1 MRLNRPRTLVGV
13 VLGSLWSLFA
23 MASLVSAANVSTP
36 PAGLPYPQPVN
47 GQKVYDYAGI
57 FSSDAIAS
65 AQATIQGIEDR
76 TGAEVAVYTQVK
88 PESDDLDKANADAL
102 ALMNQWGVGRAGFD
116 DGLVILFDMQD
127 NRQHGQVS
135 L

>member
-1 MRLNRPRTLVGV
+1 MRLNRPMPSRR
-13 VLGSLWSLFA
+13 
-23 MASLVSAANVSTP
+23 P
-36 PAGLPYPQPVN
+36 E
-47 GQKVYDYAGI
+47 
-57 FSSDAIAS
+57 
-65 AQATIQGIEDR
+65 ATIQGIEDR

-116 DGLVILFDMQD
+116 DGLVILFDMQG

-135 L
+135 LYAGSGFRPV